1 MNVPDLIEP
10 VLGYRVWRVRDGLL
24 HPWCQHGPWLPGE
37 PEPARCLST
46 GTTHAAPASGCHCG
60 FHALNSLDAK
70 LGSYSVRDYAT
81 SADGRHM
88 GVFGRVQGWVGW
100 VAGAVVA
107 WGRLE
112 VHANSFRAEY
122 AKPVA
127 VIRGPNERMCHE
139 VARRYSCAL
148 VPIEDVEAIARRYG
162 SGVPTALRP
171 APENSRSAGTD
182 ADLSEEFRL
191 LRDDES

>member
-1 MNVPDLIEP
+1 
-10 VLGYRVWRVRDGLL
+10 
-24 HPWCQHGPWLPGE
+24 
-37 PEPARCLST
+37 
-46 GTTHAAPASGCHCG
+46 
-60 FHALNSLDAK
+60 
-70 LGSYSVRDYAT
+70 
-81 SADGRHM
+81 M
-88 GVFGRVQGWVGW
+88 GVLGRVQGWVGW

-148 VPIEDVEAIARRYG
+148 VPIEDVEAVARRYG
-162 SGVPTALRP
+162 RSVPDALCP
-171 APENSRSAGTD
+171 SPENSLSAGSD
-182 ADLSEEFRL
+182 ADLGEEFKL
-191 LRDDES
+191 LGDDES

>member
-1 MNVPDLIEP
+1 MNAPDLIEP

-24 HPWCQHGPWLPGE
+24 HPWCQHGPWPAGE
-37 PEPARCLST
+37 AQPARCLST

-60 FHALNSLDAK
+60 FHALHSLDAK
-70 LGSYSVRDYAT
+70 LGSFSAREYAT

-127 VIRGPNERMCHE
+127 IIRGPNQRMCDE

-148 VPIEDVEAIARRYG
+148 VPIENVEAVARRYG
-162 SGVPTALRP
+162 RGVPEVLRP
-171 APENSRSAGTD
+171 LPENTQPAGSD
-182 ADLSEEFRL
+182 ADLGEEFKL

>member
-1 MNVPDLIEP
+1 
-10 VLGYRVWRVRDGLL
+10 
-24 HPWCQHGPWLPGE
+24 
-37 PEPARCLST
+37 
-46 GTTHAAPASGCHCG
+46 
-60 FHALNSLDAK
+60 
-70 LGSYSVRDYAT
+70 
-81 SADGRHM
+81 M
-88 GVFGRVQGWVGW
+88 GVLGRVQGWVGW

-148 VPIEDVEAIARRYG
+148 VPIEDVEEVARRYG
-162 SGVPTALRP
+162 TGVPEGLRP
-171 APENSRSAGTD
+171 LPENSLSAGPD
-182 ADLSEEFRL
+182 ADLGEEFKL
-191 LRDDES
+191 LGDDES

>member
-1 MNVPDLIEP
+1 VSAPDLIEP

-24 HPWCQHGPWLPGE
+24 HPWCQHGPWLPQQ
-37 PEPARCLST
+37 PQRADCLRA
-46 GTTHAAPASGCHCG
+46 GTTHIAPASGCHCG
-60 FHALNSLDAK
+60 FHALHSLDAK

-81 SADGRHM
+81 AADGRHM

-112 VHANSFRAEY
+112 VHVNSFRAEY

-127 VIRGPNERMCHE
+127 IIRGAREQMCHD

-148 VPIEDVEAIARRYG
+148 VSIDDIEEVARRYG
-162 SGVPTALRP
+162 RAIPERLRP
-171 APENSRSAGTD
+171 APENSRPADSAAD
-182 ADLSEEFRL
+182 VSADLKL
-191 LRDDES
+191 LGDDD